1 MTYIPQEEDARPAK
15 RTRKTR
21 KSKAEI
27 DDEMEEAASAPM
39 EPKSTEQSEA
49 PPVRKKV
56 PGSGSS
62 WSAED
67 KGKSH
72 P

>member
-1 MTYIPQEEDARPAK
+1 MRFAHIPQEEDVRPAK

-21 KSKAEI
+21 KSKPEI

-39 EPKSTEQSEA
+39 EPKPTEQLEA
-49 PPVRKKV
+49 PVVRKKV

-67 KGKSH
+67 KGK
-72 P
+72 